1 MPTKLNISKIE
12 QLNTIIIKQ
21 EVNGSPFFIA
31 ANNNLVIGI
40 ENLAVILTFLVK
52 SGYMSVK
59 VLEGII
65 AEVKE

>member
-12 QLNTIIIKQ
+12 QLNTIVIKQ
-21 EVNGSPFFIA
+21 EINGTPFFIA

-40 ENLAVILTFLVK
+40 DTLATILTFLVK
-52 SGYMSVK
+52 SGYMSEK
-59 VLEGII
+59 VLEGIL